1 MQILHIASGKNTGA
15 NMTERAVRKSIPLGA
30 DYTANITTVQLRQ
43 IHRMCLLIVKS
54 FRWTRTT

>member
-30 DYTANITTVQLRQ
+30 DYTANEYHSPAMSDLQNVSS
-43 IHRMCLLIVKS
+43 HRKIFSVD
-54 FRWTRTT
+54 